1 MPAYRDLDGDSG
13 IISYRYGA
21 DWIEVE
27 FDRGPQRCYTYTYAS
42 AGAGHIEQMKR
53 FADAGEGL
61 NTTSTKTW
69 LSDTHRSDEAGAV
82 VF

>member
-1 MPAYRDLDGDSG
+1 MRSSMPAYRDLDGDSG
-13 IISYRYGA
+13 VVSYRYGA

-61 NTTSTKTW
+61 NSYINKNVAKRYA
-69 LSDTHRSDEAGAV
+69 SKR
-82 VF
+82 

>member
-13 IISYRYGA
+13 VVSYRYGA

-27 FDRGPQRCYTYTYAS
+27 FDRGPQRCYTFTYAS

-61 NTTSTKTW
+61 NSYINKNVAKRYE
-69 LSDTHRSDEAGAV
+69 SKR
-82 VF
+82 